1 MTVKLFGFLAR
12 CSHVLMKICEC
23 QGLHK
28 PRHPVLKLSN
38 DVRASFRILAP
49 NKDLNLRIPETSTC
63 CLTNLCVRLKNW
75 QMSEAKIVNYQ
86 IGEVY
91 PPFMDHFDTLRTV
104 NYKHGLSCARKFMK
118 IPTRPYSVV
127 STSKILPKQS
137 ILPTKRPP
145 KAPRT
150 KQPSRANQPLVSETE
165 DLMQCTA
172 FATADEYHLGNLCHD
187 LTSYGYVE
195 ITSLPRDAANVL
207 VIGTENAAK
216 EYDLGMIFFF
226 REGSVVFWNVEEKT
240 MKKIMQVLERHEIQP
255 YEVALVHWENE
266 EINYRRG
273 DFSFTSIC
281 TLHFGCFADTELG
294 LMQGTLKLAGL
305 MTSTLLLK
313 RAVGE
318 EYRNSRRERSGNR
331 VTEQSRR
338 DENKN
343 NEVERESARG
353 EEKSQSKLH
362 RGEILL
368 NSDLDIDEVILQK
381 FAFSNAL
388 CLSVKLAI
396 WESSLDN
403 FVESIQSIPEILKS
417 RKKVKLSHA
426 DVMQKIGE
434 LFALRHCI
442 NLSSDLLITPD
453 FYWDRENLE
462 ELYDKT
468 CQFLSINRRVKV
480 MNEKLQHCMELTDL
494 MRNHLNEKRA
504 LRLEWMI
511 VILITIEVMFE
522 LARVVF

>member
-1 MTVKLFGFLAR
+1 MIQSEAMIVKLLGFLDR

-38 DVRASFRILAP
+38 DVVRASFRTLAP
-49 NKDLNLRIPETSTC
+49 NKVLNLCTPETATY
-63 CLTNLCVRLKNW
+63 CLTNLCERLKNW
-75 QMSEAKIVNYQ
+75 QRSEAKIVNYQ

-91 PPFMDHFDTLRTV
+91 PPFRDHFDTLRTV
-104 NYKHGLSCARKFMK
+104 IYKHGLSSVRKFMK
-118 IPTRPYSVV
+118 MPKRSYSVV

-216 EYDLGMIFFF
+216 EYDPGMIFFF

-273 DFSFTSIC
+273 E
-281 TLHFGCFADTELG
+281 G
-294 LMQGTLKLAGL
+294 
-305 MTSTLLLK
+305 
-313 RAVGE
+313 
-318 EYRNSRRERSGNR
+318 
-331 VTEQSRR
+331 
-338 DENKN
+338 
-343 NEVERESARG
+343 
-353 EEKSQSKLH
+353 QSKLH

-388 CLSVKLAI
+388 CLSVKLAL

-403 FVESIQSIPEILKS
+403 FVESIQSIPE
-417 RKKVKLSHA
+417 
-426 DVMQKIGE
+426 
-434 LFALRHCI
+434 
-442 NLSSDLLITPD
+442 
-453 FYWDRENLE
+453 
-462 ELYDKT
+462 
-468 CQFLSINRRVKV
+468 V

>member
-1 MTVKLFGFLAR
+1 MTVKLLGFLAR

-23 QGLHK
+23 QGRHK

-38 DVRASFRILAP
+38 DVVRASFRTLAP
-49 NKDLNLRIPETSTC
+49 NKDLNLCTPETATC

-91 PPFMDHFDTLRTV
+91 PPFRDHFDTLRTV
-104 NYKHGLSCARKFMK
+104 NYKHGLSSARKFMK

-273 DFSFTSIC
+273 E
-281 TLHFGCFADTELG
+281 G
-294 LMQGTLKLAGL
+294 
-305 MTSTLLLK
+305 
-313 RAVGE
+313 
-318 EYRNSRRERSGNR
+318 
-331 VTEQSRR
+331 
-338 DENKN
+338 
-343 NEVERESARG
+343 
-353 EEKSQSKLH
+353 QSKLH

-368 NSDLDIDEVILQK
+368 NSDLDIEEVILQK

-403 FVESIQSIPEILKS
+403 FVESIQSIPE
-417 RKKVKLSHA
+417 
-426 DVMQKIGE
+426 
-434 LFALRHCI
+434 
-442 NLSSDLLITPD
+442 
-453 FYWDRENLE
+453 
-462 ELYDKT
+462 
-468 CQFLSINRRVKV
+468 V

>member
-1 MTVKLFGFLAR
+1 MTVKLLGALAR
-12 CSHVLMKICEC
+12 CSSVLMKICEC
-23 QGLHK
+23 QGLHES
-28 PRHPVLKLSN
+28 RHSVLKLSS
-38 DVRASFRILAP
+38 DIKASFRTP
-49 NKDLNLRIPETSTC
+49 GKNEVLNLHASQTATG
-63 CLTNLCVRLKNW
+63 CLTNLCVRLKNCH
-75 QMSEAKIVNYQ
+75 MSETNTSTSAKIVNYQ
-86 IGEVY
+86 IGEFY
-91 PPFMDHFDTLRTV
+91 SPFRNHFLTLGIV
-104 NYKHGLSCARKFMK
+104 NYKHGPNGVKKFTK
-118 IPTRPYSVV
+118 IPRRLYSVI
-127 STSKILPKQS
+127 STSKILPKPS
-137 ILPTKRPP
+137 ILPVKRPP

-150 KQPSRANQPLVSETE
+150 KQPSRANQPLMLETE

-207 VIGTENAAK
+207 VFGTENAAK
-216 EYDLGMIFFF
+216 EYDPGIIFFF

-240 MKKIMQVLERHEIQP
+240 MKKIMQVLERHEIHP

-273 DFSFTSIC
+273 E
-281 TLHFGCFADTELG
+281 G
-294 LMQGTLKLAGL
+294 
-305 MTSTLLLK
+305 
-313 RAVGE
+313 
-318 EYRNSRRERSGNR
+318 
-331 VTEQSRR
+331 
-338 DENKN
+338 
-343 NEVERESARG
+343 
-353 EEKSQSKLH
+353 QSKLH
-362 RGEILL
+362 RGQILL
-368 NSDLDIDEVILQK
+368 SSDLDIDEVILQK

-480 MNEKLQHCMELTDL
+480 MNEKLQHCIELTDL

>member
-1 MTVKLFGFLAR
+1 MNLSKGINILSTPAEEATAVKSEIITSTVSESKCLSDFHQFTVQSEAMTVKLLGFLAR

-38 DVRASFRILAP
+38 DVVRASFRTLAP
-49 NKDLNLRIPETSTC
+49 NKVLNLCTPETATC
-63 CLTNLCVRLKNW
+63 CLTNLHEQIKNW
-75 QMSEAKIVNYQ
+75 QMLEAKIVNYQ

-91 PPFMDHFDTLRTV
+91 PPFREDALRTV
-104 NYKHGLSCARKFMK
+104 NYKHGLSSVKKFMK
-118 IPTRPYSVV
+118 MPTRSYSVV
-127 STSKILPKQS
+127 SAGKILPKQS

-172 FATADEYHLGNLCHD
+172 FATADEYHLGNLCHE

-216 EYDLGMIFFF
+216 EYDPGMIFFF

-273 DFSFTSIC
+273 E
-281 TLHFGCFADTELG
+281 G
-294 LMQGTLKLAGL
+294 
-305 MTSTLLLK
+305 
-313 RAVGE
+313 
-318 EYRNSRRERSGNR
+318 
-331 VTEQSRR
+331 
-338 DENKN
+338 
-343 NEVERESARG
+343 
-353 EEKSQSKLH
+353 QSKLH

>member
-1 MTVKLFGFLAR
+1 MIQSEAMIVKLLGFLDR

-38 DVRASFRILAP
+38 DVVRASFRTLAP
-49 NKDLNLRIPETSTC
+49 NKVLNLCTPETATY
-63 CLTNLCVRLKNW
+63 CLTNLCERLKNW
-75 QMSEAKIVNYQ
+75 QRSEAKIVNYQ

-91 PPFMDHFDTLRTV
+91 PPFRDHFDTLRTV
-104 NYKHGLSCARKFMK
+104 IYKHGLSSVRKFMK
-118 IPTRPYSVV
+118 MPKRSYSVV

-172 FATADEYHLGNLCHD
+172 FATADEYHL
-187 LTSYGYVE
+187 
-195 ITSLPRDAANVL
+195 DAANVL

-216 EYDLGMIFFF
+216 EYDPGMIFFF

-273 DFSFTSIC
+273 E
-281 TLHFGCFADTELG
+281 G
-294 LMQGTLKLAGL
+294 
-305 MTSTLLLK
+305 
-313 RAVGE
+313 
-318 EYRNSRRERSGNR
+318 
-331 VTEQSRR
+331 
-338 DENKN
+338 
-343 NEVERESARG
+343 
-353 EEKSQSKLH
+353 QSKLH

-388 CLSVKLAI
+388 CLSVKLAL

>member
-1 MTVKLFGFLAR
+1 MTSSGYVQREAMTVKLLGFLAR

-23 QGLHK
+23 QGRHK

-38 DVRASFRILAP
+38 DVVRASFRTLAP
-49 NKDLNLRIPETSTC
+49 NKDLNLCTPETATC

-91 PPFMDHFDTLRTV
+91 PPFRDHFDTLRTV
-104 NYKHGLSCARKFMK
+104 NYKHGLSSARKFMK

-165 DLMQCTA
+165 
-172 FATADEYHLGNLCHD
+172 
-187 LTSYGYVE
+187 
-195 ITSLPRDAANVL
+195 
-207 VIGTENAAK
+207 
-216 EYDLGMIFFF
+216 
-226 REGSVVFWNVEEKT
+226 

-273 DFSFTSIC
+273 E
-281 TLHFGCFADTELG
+281 G
-294 LMQGTLKLAGL
+294 
-305 MTSTLLLK
+305 
-313 RAVGE
+313 
-318 EYRNSRRERSGNR
+318 
-331 VTEQSRR
+331 
-338 DENKN
+338 
-343 NEVERESARG
+343 
-353 EEKSQSKLH
+353 QSKLH

-368 NSDLDIDEVILQK
+368 NSDLDIEEVILQK

>member
-1 MTVKLFGFLAR
+1 MTVKLLGFVAR
-12 CSHVLMKICEC
+12 CSHVLKKICEC

-28 PRHPVLKLSN
+28 PRHPVLKLSS
-38 DVRASFRILAP
+38 DVVRASFRTLAP
-49 NKDLNLRIPETSTC
+49 NKVLNMCTPETATC
-63 CLTNLCVRLKNW
+63 CLTNLREQLKNW
-75 QMSEAKIVNYQ
+75 QMSEAKIMNYQ

-91 PPFMDHFDTLRTV
+91 PPFRDHFDALRTV
-104 NYKHGLSCARKFMK
+104 NYRHGLSSVRKFMK
-118 IPTRPYSVV
+118 MPTRSYSVV
-127 STSKILPKQS
+127 STGKVLPKQS

-216 EYDLGMIFFF
+216 EYDPGMIFFF

-273 DFSFTSIC
+273 E
-281 TLHFGCFADTELG
+281 G
-294 LMQGTLKLAGL
+294 
-305 MTSTLLLK
+305 
-313 RAVGE
+313 
-318 EYRNSRRERSGNR
+318 
-331 VTEQSRR
+331 
-338 DENKN
+338 
-343 NEVERESARG
+343 
-353 EEKSQSKLH
+353 QSKLH

-403 FVESIQSIPEILKS
+403 FVESIQSIPE
-417 RKKVKLSHA
+417 
-426 DVMQKIGE
+426 
-434 LFALRHCI
+434 
-442 NLSSDLLITPD
+442 
-453 FYWDRENLE
+453 
-462 ELYDKT
+462 
-468 CQFLSINRRVKV
+468 V

-494 MRNHLNEKRA
+494 MRNHLNEKHA

>member
-1 MTVKLFGFLAR
+1 MIVKLLGFLDR

-38 DVRASFRILAP
+38 DVVRASFRTLAP
-49 NKDLNLRIPETSTC
+49 NKVLNLCTPETATY
-63 CLTNLCVRLKNW
+63 CLTNLCERLKNW
-75 QMSEAKIVNYQ
+75 QRSEAKIVNYQ

-91 PPFMDHFDTLRTV
+91 PPFRDHFDTLRTV
-104 NYKHGLSCARKFMK
+104 IYKHGLSSVRKFMK
-118 IPTRPYSVV
+118 MPKRSYSVV

-216 EYDLGMIFFF
+216 EYDPGMIFFF

-273 DFSFTSIC
+273 E
-281 TLHFGCFADTELG
+281 G
-294 LMQGTLKLAGL
+294 
-305 MTSTLLLK
+305 
-313 RAVGE
+313 
-318 EYRNSRRERSGNR
+318 
-331 VTEQSRR
+331 
-338 DENKN
+338 
-343 NEVERESARG
+343 
-353 EEKSQSKLH
+353 QSKLH

-388 CLSVKLAI
+388 CLSVKLAL

-403 FVESIQSIPEILKS
+403 FVESIQSIPE
-417 RKKVKLSHA
+417 
-426 DVMQKIGE
+426 
-434 LFALRHCI
+434 
-442 NLSSDLLITPD
+442 
-453 FYWDRENLE
+453 
-462 ELYDKT
+462 
-468 CQFLSINRRVKV
+468 V